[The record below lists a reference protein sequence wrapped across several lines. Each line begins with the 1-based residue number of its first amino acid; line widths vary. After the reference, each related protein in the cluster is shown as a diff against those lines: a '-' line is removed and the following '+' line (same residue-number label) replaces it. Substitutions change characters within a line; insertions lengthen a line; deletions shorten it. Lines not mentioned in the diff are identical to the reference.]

1 MKVLLVEDEARIAT
15 FLRRGLDAAG
25 IAVDWVSTGAEAL
38 DRAQTQDVG
47 RPDVV
52 LLDLGLPDVDGLDV
66 LAALRAG
73 GCDTPVV
80 VVTARCEAADRARAA
95 ALGVDDYLTKP
106 FSIAELLARLPDIDS
121 PPRAPLP
128 PPVNGG
134 AGPPPTGRV

>member
-25 IAVDWVSTGAEAL
+25 FAVDWVSTGAEAL
-38 DRAQTQDVG
+38 DRAQTEDAS

-66 LAALRAG
+66 LATLRAR
-73 GCDTPVV
+73 GCHTPVV
-80 VVTARCEAADRARAA
+80 IVTARCGSADRARAA

-106 FSIAELLARLPDIDS
+106 FSLAELLATLPDS
-121 PPRAPLP
+121 E
-128 PPVNGG
+128 
-134 AGPPPTGRV
+134 